1 MIVFNLN
8 HIKFINRTV
17 LIKEEKI
24 MKKSILNEEVDSVNK
39 AKYGILE

>member
-8 HIKFINRTV
+8 HIKFINRTI

-24 MKKSILNEEVDSVNK
+24 MRKSILNEEVDSVSK
-39 AKYGILE
+39 AKNGILE